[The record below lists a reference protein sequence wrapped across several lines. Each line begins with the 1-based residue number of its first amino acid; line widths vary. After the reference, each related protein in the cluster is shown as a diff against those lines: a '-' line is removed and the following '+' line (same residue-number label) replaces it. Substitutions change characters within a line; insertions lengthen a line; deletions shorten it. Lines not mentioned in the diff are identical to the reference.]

1 MREKTKI
8 LFCLHPTGHDCAN
21 NGYRYMIILLQMLS
35 HFLQLDDTTVCSFLL
50 LKMKRSKQL
59 KEAEIQ

>member
-35 HFLQLDDTTVCSFLL
+35 HFLQQTSMPVTAMSTDSRWIKEYIFLH
-50 LKMKRSKQL
+50 RP
-59 KEAEIQ
+59 